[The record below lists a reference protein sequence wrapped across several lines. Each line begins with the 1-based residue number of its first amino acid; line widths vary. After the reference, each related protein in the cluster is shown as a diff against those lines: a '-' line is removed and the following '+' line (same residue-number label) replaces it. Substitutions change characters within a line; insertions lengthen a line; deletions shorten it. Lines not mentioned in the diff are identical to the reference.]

1 MCPAVHGGRLTEA
14 EDARRMSATAQ
25 DPAPEQD
32 EFPGVPQLRG
42 EVAFRLLV
50 DAVQDYAIFLLDPQG
65 HVLTWNRGAE
75 RIKGYSADEI
85 IGQHFSVFYVPE
97 EREAGRPM
105 RLLGLAAEH
114 GRYEDE
120 GWRVRRDGTRF
131 WADVILTALRDD
143 DGTPYA
149 YAKITRDLTERRAAE
164 EQQRA
169 LLIEQRA
176 RTAAEEALLA
186 RDRFL
191 SIAAH
196 ELKTPVAS
204 LQLSAESLVR
214 ARDADRMDDERL
226 STGLQRMTKAAERLG
241 DLVREL
247 LDVSRLSAERAPLVL
262 KPTDLAAVIRDVLA
276 RFEEQGEMHRIRFAG
291 PVALWIPGDVAR
303 LDQVVTNLV
312 DNAMK
317 YSPDETPIEVELG
330 TRDGTAVLEVR
341 DRGIGLDEATVGRIF
356 EPFGRAENAEH
367 IQGMGLGLYI
377 SQQIVSRHGGTISAD
392 PRPDGAGAVFRVTL
406 PGAEE
411 SAE

>member
-1 MCPAVHGGRLTEA
+1 MP
-14 EDARRMSATAQ
+14 RRMSVTQ
-25 DPAPEQD
+25 EDPRPEPD
-32 EFPGVPQLRG
+32 ELAGVPQLRG
-42 EVAFRLLV
+42 ELAFRLLV
-50 DAVQDYAIFLLDPQG
+50 DAVQDYAIFLLDPNG
-65 HVLTWNRGAE
+65 HVLTWNSGAE

-120 GWRVRRDGTRF
+120 GWRVRRDGSRF

-143 DGTPYA
+143 QGTPYA

-169 LLIEQRA
+169 LLVEQRA
-176 RTAAEEALLA
+176 RAAAEEALRA

-214 ARDADRMDDERL
+214 ARDADRLDDERL
-226 STGLQRMTKAAERLG
+226 RTGLKRMTKAADRLG

-247 LDVSRLSAERAPLVL
+247 LDVSRLAAEHAPLQL
-262 KPTDLAAVIRDVLA
+262 SPTDLAALVRDVLA
-276 RFEEQGEMHRIRFAG
+276 RFEEQGETHRIRFTG
-291 PVALWIPGDVAR
+291 PDVLWIPGDVAR

-317 YSPDETPIEVELG
+317 YSPPEAPVDVTLAEEEAG
-330 TRDGTAVLEVR
+330 AVLEVR
-341 DRGIGLDEATVGRIF
+341 DRGIGLDEATVDRIF
-356 EPFGRAENAEH
+356 EPFGRGENAEH

-377 SQQIVSRHGGTISAD
+377 SQQIVARHGGTILGA
-392 PRPDGAGAVFRVTL
+392 PRSDGHGALFRVTL
-406 PGAEE
+406 PRNEGVQR
-411 SAE
+411 